1 MEENLDYMS
10 WLEQMWD
17 VSKFDSYGRTQ
28 REEERKEEVLG
39 VFEELVELSK
49 RQEVEVPD
57 LPLWETPPL

>member
-1 MEENLDYMS
+1 MEENLNYMS

-17 VSKFDSYGRTQ
+17 VSKFDYYGRTQ
-28 REEERKEEVLG
+28 REEARTEEVLG

-57 LPLWETPPL
+57 LPLWEAPPL

>member
-17 VSKFDSYGRTQ
+17 VGKFDYYGRTQ

-57 LPLWETPPL
+57 LPL